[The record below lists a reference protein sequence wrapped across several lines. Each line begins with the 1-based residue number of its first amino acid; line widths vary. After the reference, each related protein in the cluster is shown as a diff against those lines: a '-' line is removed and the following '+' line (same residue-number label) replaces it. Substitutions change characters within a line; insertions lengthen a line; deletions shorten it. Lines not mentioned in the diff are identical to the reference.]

1 MLGIRRNEFI
11 TWNKLFL
18 GCELIKGE
26 RKYKYR
32 RVNFETNGEIAK
44 MARNFKRKKMV
55 EYIGRH
61 QFS

>member
-1 MLGIRRNEFI
+1 VLGIRRNEFTTQNKFI
-11 TWNKLFL
+11 TWNELVL

-44 MARNFKRKKMV
+44 MARNFKRKKWWNT
-55 EYIGRH
+55 
-61 QFS
+61 